1 MVCPCYSFDRDGD
14 WRSVRLKKEI
24 GDLGSIIHTWLLLF
38 SIGCSLG
45 LSMKKKTWT
54 EKRTRKPY
62 GTQRTIPEGRNR
74 YGYRKREAE
83 KKHGRN
89 FTPLLV
95 GIDMPL
101 PSPLEG
107 GSWLL
112 FFNSFVYSLFI
123 EKEVQTPTS
132 GFI

>member
-1 MVCPCYSFDRDGD
+1 VLAGTFHEKENVDRKENMEA
-14 WRSVRLKKEI
+14 VRDPANRTGRKKQI
-24 GDLGSIIHTWLLLF
+24 
-38 SIGCSLG
+38 
-45 LSMKKKTWT
+45 
-54 EKRTRKPY
+54 
-62 GTQRTIPEGRNR
+62 
-74 YGYRKREAE
+74 RKREE
-83 KKHGRN
+83 RGRKKTHSRN

>member
-1 MVCPCYSFDRDGD
+1 VLAGTFHEKENVERDH
-14 WRSVRLKKEI
+14 
-24 GDLGSIIHTWLLLF
+24 GSHTGP
-38 SIGCSLG
+38 S
-45 LSMKKKTWT
+45 
-54 EKRTRKPY
+54 EP
-62 GTQRTIPEGRNR
+62 
-74 YGYRKREAE
+74 YRKEETGTETGRERQK

>member
-1 MVCPCYSFDRDGD
+1 MGARISDE
-14 WRSVRLKKEI
+14 KK
-24 GDLGSIIHTWLLLF
+24 
-38 SIGCSLG
+38 
-45 LSMKKKTWT
+45 WT
-54 EKRTRKPY
+54 EHGSRMGRWILAGTSKPY
-62 GTQRTIPEGRNR
+62 GKEETDVDTGRER
-74 YGYRKREAE
+74 QK

-89 FTPLLV
+89 FIPLLV